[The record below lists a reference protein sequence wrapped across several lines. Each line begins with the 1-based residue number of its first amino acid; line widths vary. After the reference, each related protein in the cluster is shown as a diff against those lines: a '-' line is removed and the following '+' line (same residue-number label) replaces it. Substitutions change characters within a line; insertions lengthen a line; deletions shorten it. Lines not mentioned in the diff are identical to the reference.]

1 MEYIKIKPMF
11 GLQGIAKV
19 SKYDGIMDYRI
30 EFRIEH
36 VLETIWYD
44 KDVIKIFRYESDDR
58 ITLKPS
64 MYQDKEDR
72 SIKREPVPTVEVI
85 TRKEYYAVINQLKT
99 RKIIDRID
107 PPKEPYMLDV
117 VNSTNTNIIYVP
129 KIGFE
134 VGYRKEYTLEWFN
147 SMGAAYPVPHLV
159 PFVNN
164 PYEIKVNTKK
174 YHGYRFS
181 PEESTT
187 EKSVYNIV
195 WPRKREFK
203 KSELTCR

>member
-11 GLQGIAKV
+11 GLRGIAKV
-19 SKYDGIMDYRI
+19 SKYEGVK
-30 EFRIEH
+30 EFGMEFHIGNI
-36 VLETIWYD
+36 LETIWYSEDTIKIYRYEEKRWISIDSRLYRD
-44 KDVIKIFRYESDDR
+44 KDGI
-58 ITLKPS
+58 
-64 MYQDKEDR
+64 
-72 SIKREPVPTVEVI
+72 IKREPAPEVEVI
-85 TRKEYYAVINQLKT
+85 TRKEYYDVINQLKT
-99 RKIIDRID
+99 HRIIDHID

-134 VGYRKEYTLEWFN
+134 VGYKKVYSLEWFDTL
-147 SMGAAYPVPHLV
+147 GAAYPMPHLV
-159 PFVNN
+159 PFVNQ

-174 YHGYRFS
+174 YKGFRFL

-187 EKSVYNIV
+187 EKSVYQVI

-203 KSELTCR
+203 KSTLVYR